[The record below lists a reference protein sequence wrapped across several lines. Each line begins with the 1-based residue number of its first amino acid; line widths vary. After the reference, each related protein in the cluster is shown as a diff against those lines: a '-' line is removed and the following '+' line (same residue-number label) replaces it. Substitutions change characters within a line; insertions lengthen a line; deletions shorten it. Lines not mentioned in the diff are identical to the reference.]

1 MLSPDTCLRETRA
14 HDSPIGAAPFGAEGG
29 QRHGGEITPKA
40 PGKADTS
47 ATKTAAAR
55 VSKKKLAKK
64 KLAKKKLA
72 K

>member
-1 MLSPDTCLRETRA
+1 MA
-14 HDSPIGAAPFGAEGG
+14 
-29 QRHGGEITPKA
+29 EITPKA

-47 ATKTAAAR
+47 TTKKAAAR

>member
-1 MLSPDTCLRETRA
+1 M
-14 HDSPIGAAPFGAEGG
+14 AEKK
-29 QRHGGEITPKA
+29 ITPKA
-40 PGKADTS
+40 PEKADAS

-64 KLAKKKLA
+64 KIAKKNRSA